1 MTSEF
6 RDEPWVPIAKPTWE
20 PTRGLIRLRRRATS
34 GGTIERTMYG
44 IAYVI
49 IPTEF
54 ESLQAVT
61 RIVILKIAGI
71 GIEFNEAIRTGYPEV
86 ALSVIRDAFDI
97 VIR

>member
-6 RDEPWVPIAKPTWE
+6 RDEPWVPIARPTWE

-49 IPTEF
+49 IPSEF
-54 ESLQAVT
+54 ESLQAT
-61 RIVILKIAGI
+61 ALDETLK
-71 GIEFNEAIRTGYPEV
+71 
-86 ALSVIRDAFDI
+86 LSPLGAAAPTSFRA
-97 VIR
+97 RRWRSMT